1 MSLSDQEIMEELESW
16 KGFGDALK
24 AEDRE
29 LFTEMLRQCYEYI
42 PSMHAKASPFTAE
55 ALLMSI
61 LFAQHKR
68 IAQSDQGDR
77 GAQEEDDE
85 GGVAGDARV
94 DTRPLH
100 REPREDGGVDEARGR
115 RDEEARRQVG
125 ALHLRRL

>member
-1 MSLSDQEIMEELESW
+1 MSLSDREIMEEVESW

-29 LFTEMLRQCYEYI
+29 LFTEMMRQCYEYI

-68 IAQSDQGDR
+68 ITR
-77 GAQEEDDE
+77 LVREMEE
-85 GGVAGDARV
+85 
-94 DTRPLH
+94 
-100 REPREDGGVDEARGR
+100 
-115 RDEEARRQVG
+115 
-125 ALHLRRL
+125 LRKKAV

>member
-1 MSLSDQEIMEELESW
+1 MSLSDREIMEELESW

-29 LFTEMLRQCYEYI
+29 LFTEMMRQCYEYI

-68 IAQSDQGDR
+68 IAR
-77 GAQEEDDE
+77 LAREMEEL
-85 GGVAGDARV
+85 RKK
-94 DTRPLH
+94 
-100 REPREDGGVDEARGR
+100 
-115 RDEEARRQVG
+115 VG
-125 ALHLRRL
+125 

>member
-1 MSLSDQEIMEELESW
+1 MSLSDREIMEELESW

-29 LFTEMLRQCYEYI
+29 LFTEMMRQCYEYI

-68 IAQSDQGDR
+68 IAR
-77 GAQEEDDE
+77 L
-85 GGVAGDARV
+85 V
-94 DTRPLH
+94 
-100 REPREDGGVDEARGR
+100 REIGE
-115 RDEEARRQVG
+115 
-125 ALHLRRL
+125 LRKKTTAV

>member
-1 MSLSDQEIMEELESW
+1 MSLSDSEIMEELESW

-42 PSMHAKASPFTAE
+42 PAMHAKASPFSAE

-68 IAQSDQGDR
+68 ITRLAR
-77 GAQEEDDE
+77 EMEE
-85 GGVAGDARV
+85 
-94 DTRPLH
+94 
-100 REPREDGGVDEARGR
+100 
-115 RDEEARRQVG
+115 
-125 ALHLRRL
+125 LRKKKAV